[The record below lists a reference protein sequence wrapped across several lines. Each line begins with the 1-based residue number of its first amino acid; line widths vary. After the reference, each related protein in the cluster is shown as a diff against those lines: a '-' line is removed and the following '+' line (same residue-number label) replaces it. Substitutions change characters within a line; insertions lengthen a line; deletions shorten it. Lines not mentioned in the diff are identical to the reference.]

1 MRAFFAASILVP
13 PDGSASFIDP
23 EESSISRTLGA
34 GSSACA
40 AGRTGPHTDTSS
52 KAPQAAARRWDRF
65 IGLPPIFATAN
76 LRFAVANVK
85 PWADTLRP
93 TFTNPDPTIRPDHH
107 PHPRGNSSPPR
118 LCETRT
124 PDAHHPPTSQQP
136 RTFFQ
141 GISGKRTKLLSPEKA
156 SDFRRRH

>member
-93 TFTNPDPTIRPDHH
+93 TVTNPDPTIRPDHH
-107 PHPRGNSSPPR
+107 PHPRGELLAASPLRNAHTGCTSPTDFSTAQNVFPGH
-118 LCETRT
+118 LGQANQASFTREG
-124 PDAHHPPTSQQP
+124 Q
-136 RTFFQ
+136 
-141 GISGKRTKLLSPEKA
+141 
-156 SDFRRRH
+156 